1 VARRPRLA
9 TRGVRAVAA
18 AALVAASVTALTV
31 RSVAAAP
38 GCQPGDLTVTNT
50 SDGAA
55 PPAQSLRAAFAA
67 ATAASGPQ
75 RICVDAGL
83 AGQTITLTT
92 AGGGELVYNAA
103 TMPQLTVEG
112 NGIIVHAAPN
122 ARVIDNQTA
131 GPLHLADLTITG
143 GNASSAGGGV
153 VTSGDATLANVSL
166 VGNTSTDRGGGITV
180 LGDVTVTNSTIS
192 ANTAGFDGGGICV
205 FGNAVITSSTLV
217 GNTAGGGGDGGGVC
231 AFGTL
236 TVTDS
241 TVVAN
246 TATGLGGGLD
256 TNVGLTLVYSTVAQ
270 NTAANG
276 SNLGFATLASF
287 GAVVA
292 QPVGGGGN
300 CEVAGTSDGFNFT
313 DDASCGFPASETHA
327 GVDPALGPVAANG
340 GPTPTRLPRP
350 GSPLIDA
357 IPLASCRADGAAAVT
372 TDQRGVTR
380 PQGPACDIGAV
391 EVVPPVPS
399 PIVVVP
405 RFTG

>member
-1 VARRPRLA
+1 VA
-9 TRGVRAVAA
+9 G
-18 AALVAASVTALTV
+18 SVTALTATP
-31 RSVAAAP
+31 AAAGP
-38 GCQPGDLTVTNT
+38 GCQPGDITVTNT
-50 SDGAA
+50 SDGAG
-55 PPAQSLRAAFAA
+55 PPPQSLRAAFAA

-75 RICVDAGL
+75 RICVDASL
-83 AGQTITLTT
+83 AGQTINLTVG
-92 AGGGELVYNAA
+92 GGGELVYNA
-103 TMPQLTVEG
+103 TMTPGLTVEG
-112 NGIIVHAAPN
+112 NGITVHAAPN

-180 LGDVTVTNSTIS
+180 LGDVTVINSTIS

-205 FGNAVITSSTLV
+205 FGNAMITSSTLA

-231 AFGTL
+231 AFGTM
-236 TVTDS
+236 TVTNS
-241 TVVAN
+241 TVVGN
-246 TATGLGGGLD
+246 VATGDGGGLD
-256 TNVGLTLVYSTVAQ
+256 TNGGLALVYSTVVQ
-270 NTAANG
+270 NTSGTAAN
-276 SNLGFATLASF
+276 LGLPGFGLANFTSF
-287 GAVVA
+287 GSVVA
-292 QPVGGGGN
+292 EPLGGGGN
-300 CEVAGTSDGFNFT
+300 CELAGTSKGFNFT

-357 IPLASCRADGAAAVT
+357 IPIASCRADGAASVT

-380 PQGPACDIGAV
+380 PQGPGCDIGAV
-391 EVVPPVPS
+391 EVQPAPS